1 MNTHTVLHFLLF
13 IYLGIFLVSC
23 SKDQGK
29 AVSQETQITN
39 QQTLSSSQQTFETN
53 SELPGILFSFNIY
66 DTESEQLTKYFIDEL
81 GTVKKLVEKSESEEE
96 KHVFLD
102 AELDQIKFG
111 ANTVREIKID
121 TEELLRRYALL
132 QDANEITFASD
143 ANHDS
148 EFSTTNIAIYG
159 YTFFDTVESVGFT
172 RAAALCGWGD
182 FVAHAEVTSLLYS
195 SVLLEQSIDSERI
208 QTAEGVASLVNWLNK
223 QLLDINVIDPSSN

>member
-1 MNTHTVLHFLLF
+1 MQIQTVLHFFLYMF
-13 IYLGIFLVSC
+13 LGVFLVSC

-29 AVSQETQITN
+29 TVSHETQITN

-53 SELPGILFSFNIY
+53 SELPAILFSFNIY
-66 DTESEQLTKYFIDEL
+66 DTASEQLTKYFIDEL
-81 GTVKKLVEKSESEEE
+81 GTVKKQVEKSESEQE

-111 ANTVREIKID
+111 ANNLQDIKID

-132 QDANEITFASD
+132 QDATEISFDSD
-143 ANHDS
+143 TNHDS
-148 EFSTTNIAIYG
+148 EVSTTNVAIYG

-182 FVAHAEVTSLLYS
+182 FVAHAEVTSLLYT
-195 SVLLEQSIDSERI
+195 SVLLEQSVDSEKI
-208 QTAEGVASLVNWLNK
+208 QTAEGVTSLVNWLNK
-223 QLLDINVIDPSSN
+223 QLLDINIKDPSSN